1 MPAEAGPG
9 EGAPRPRIA
18 ILGTAHPHLP
28 DHLRALAGRAEVCAV
43 HPGRLRPETCLRHAG
58 LRGVP
63 EAADVASAPAHAQ
76 LALVCSATAEHA
88 ELLGAVT
95 RTGTPVLVEKP
106 LAATAAETAELA
118 HTLTAAGARVT
129 LAMFLRRAPSLCRAR
144 ELLADGRLGQL
155 VAGDAWFTHPG
166 LLDGLFSDNGAPWML
181 SPSWGGRGA
190 FADLGIHLVDL
201 LRWLCPE
208 ARLTVRAASL
218 RPLPAGGPGDAGG
231 TALLEWGS
239 TPVALHAGWS
249 SRPGGI
255 RLRLEGTRGTLQV
268 HGGELTPAREDGVL
282 TEAHRPPA
290 AGDATTA
297 FLADRAQE
305 DQEGAGVADAVACA
319 RVLEAVAEAAV

>member
-9 EGAPRPRIA
+9 GGAPRPRIA

-43 HPGRLRPETCLRHAG
+43 HPGRYRPDTCLRHAG
-58 LRGVP
+58 LCGVP
-63 EAADVASAPAHAQ
+63 HAADAASALAHAQ
-76 LALVCSATAEHA
+76 LALVCSSTAEHA
-88 ELLGAVT
+88 ELLGAVA

-118 HTLTAAGARVT
+118 RTLTAAGARVT
-129 LAMFLRRAPSLCRAR
+129 LAMFLRRAPSLRRAR

-166 LLDGLFSDNGAPWML
+166 LLDGLFADTGASWML
-181 SPSWGGRGA
+181 SPPWGSRGA

-208 ARLTVRAASL
+208 APLTVRAASL

-231 TALLEWGS
+231 TALLDWGS

-268 HGGELTPAREDGVL
+268 HGGDLTLVRKDGVL
-282 TEAHRPPA
+282 TETHRPPA
-290 AGDATTA
+290 AGDAMAA
-297 FLADRAQE
+297 FLAGWSRQ
-305 DQEGAGVADAVACA
+305 DQESAALADAVACA
-319 RVLEAVAEAAV
+319 RVLEAVAEAAL